1 MASLIVASKNISLTL
16 LGIVFYSVVFLQVN
30 ASQLDPSLISLELR
44 FFANDALG
52 VDKLQ
57 EQFNELLYDE
67 RTIDGATLTKE
78 LAVKMSDKFKRRFNV
93 ARRLRNVVEAH
104 YSIAAIPRTAKQCC
118 KVDKSTL
125 IYKERFRS
133 KVDLGNI
140 CLLISGKAPS
150 NPIHLDSDAILKE
163 AKSILHDDPVIKWQY
178 FASQEGVYT
187 SFPAYD
193 DTNPCGRYD
202 PRVRPFYL
210 ETATPEAKDVVLMID
225 TSHSM
230 IGDKMETAQE
240 AARTVLSITN
250 PRDQIGVVSF
260 NDEASAYSGNDVNP
274 CYSQRLALAV
284 PINKKA
290 LSKYVGKLIGTGKC
304 L

>member
-1 MASLIVASKNISLTL
+1 MILTL
-16 LGIVFYSVVFLQVN
+16 FL
-30 ASQLDPSLISLELR
+30 
-44 FFANDALG
+44 
-52 VDKLQ
+52 LQ
-57 EQFNELLYDE
+57 EQFNELPYGE
-67 RTIDGATLTKE
+67 GTIDGTKLTKE
-78 LAVKMSDKFKRRFNV
+78 LAVKMSDKFKRRFDV
-93 ARRLRNVVEAH
+93 ARRLRKVVEAY
-104 YSIAAIPRTAKQCC
+104 YSIAPIPRTAKQCC

-125 IYKERFRS
+125 TYKERFRS
-133 KVDLGNI
+133 KVDLRNI

-163 AKSILHDDPVIKWQY
+163 AISILNDYPFIKWQY

-230 IGDKMETAQE
+230 IGDKMKTAQE

-250 PRDQIGVVSF
+250 PRDQVSLHLS
-260 NDEASAYSGNDVNP
+260 DGGIQYS
-274 CYSQRLALAV
+274 YSSIFRR
-284 PINKKA
+284 
-290 LSKYVGKLIGTGKC
+290 G
-304 L
+304 